1 MLTMVMKILIQEWKY
16 FVFQN
21 VNNGDEDTD
30 SGMENTL
37 FFRML
42 TMVMKILIQ
51 EWKKLCFSEC

>member
-1 MLTMVMKILIQEWKY
+1 MLTSMMKILIREWKY

-21 VNNGDEDTD
+21 VNNGDENNEL
-30 SGMENTL
+30 GMEKL
-37 FFRML
+37 CFFRML